1 MFCNKRF
8 LVLLMTVALVL
19 CSCQKG
25 HFMTDREYR
34 NAVENDF
41 SDRINR
47 LELTEVRDF
56 VDSLPVME
64 REAMEFLYA
73 YMPYSDLADY
83 SLEFFLSQTKYAFRA
98 REEMSWGK
106 DIPED
111 VFRHF
116 VLVYR
121 VNNENLDTA
130 RMVFYNALKD
140 RVAGMSIAEA
150 ALEVNHWCHEQM
162 NYKGSDGRTSAPLAS
177 LKTSYGRCGEESTFA
192 VTALRSVGIPARQC
206 YTPRWAHTDDNHAWV
221 EVWTGDGWHYLGAC
235 EPDVELDMGWFSV
248 PSSRCMMVHTKA
260 FGRYH
265 GDEEVVRETALYSEL
280 NLTSHYAKVKRAVV
294 RVENEDGE
302 AVPGVRVLF
311 KIYNYAEYYTLAD
324 YTTDNDGCASLTTG
338 LGDMLVW
345 VTDGKGVS
353 FAQYDNRNIDTLH
366 VVFPDYASAEEL
378 KGMVFDFVMTPPDA
392 DSTVLKN
399 VAESDLETLQKR
411 LAYEDSLRTASFAN
425 RRKGA
430 EIMPNENLTAEQI
443 EEFSTLAEGNLDEI
457 AAFLN
462 NHREKQKGLYLYEY
476 LRSYSDKDIRDISA
490 DMLERHLT
498 LYDGK
503 VDLSLWIK
511 YVMPARISNELIT
524 DWRSDWNY
532 VEPAVD
538 DTGNYYNCPISPL
551 GVQRIKVSDAHSRD
565 ICYVAYCRAHGVPA
579 YLSAADGVSV
589 YEWRDGGFS
598 RHVFP
603 GEKSTNDVGAVP
615 LGIEN
620 MTYWKDYTI
629 AYFDGGELLSLDY
642 ETDENMNGIHSYR
655 PVILPKGICCL
666 SYGERRDEKVY
677 SQYRFFEV
685 GDKNDELMVRSP
697 YLESSVSFDG
707 LRVVEAIIG
716 DSRLEVVLGP
726 MSEPAR
732 HLVAEMLE
740 ESKVNPLGNFD
751 KVDLYVDSEDNADI
765 QKIAAMNKNVSV
777 RLANF
782 KAGGSFPIVRVW
794 HGNSS
799 RLISRGYSINVLDRA
814 HRVNNEIW

>member
-1 MFCNKRF
+1 MNKRILLF
-8 LVLLMTVALVL
+8 SALVFVLLA
-19 CSCQKG
+19 SCG
-25 HFMTDREYR
+25 NRSHFINDRDYR
-34 NAVENDF
+34 NAVIGDFENRMERMQL
-41 SDRINR
+41 S
-47 LELTEVRDF
+47 EVRSF
-56 VDSLPVME
+56 VDSLPRE
-64 REAMEFLYA
+64 EQEAMQFLYA

-83 SLEFFLSQTKYAFRA
+83 SPEFFLSQTQYALRA
-98 REEMSWGK
+98 REEMPWGK

-130 RMVFYNALKD
+130 RMFMFHALKE
-140 RVAGMSIAEA
+140 RVEGLSIEEA
-150 ALEVNHWCHEQM
+150 ALEVNHWCHEMM

-265 GDEEVVRETALYSEL
+265 GDEEVVRSTGLYSEL
-280 NLTSHYAKVKRAVV
+280 NLTSHYAKVKKAVV
-294 RVENEDGE
+294 RVEDENGE
-302 AVPGVRVLF
+302 PVENVRVLF

-324 YTTDNDGCASLTTG
+324 YLTDSEGCASLTTG

-353 FAQYDNRNIDTLH
+353 FAQYDNRSVDTLH
-366 VVFPDYASAEEL
+366 VVFPDYDSVGQL
-378 KGMVFDFVMTPPDA
+378 KGMVFDFVMTPPEP
-392 DSTVLKN
+392 DSTVLKSVSN
-399 VAESDLETLQKR
+399 ADSEALQKR
-411 LAYEDSLRTASFAN
+411 LAYEDSLRTAAFQK
-425 RRKGA
+425 RREGA
-430 EIMPNENLTAEQI
+430 EIKPNENLTAEQI
-443 EEFSTLAEGNLDEI
+443 EEFSALAEGNLDEI
-457 AAFLN
+457 AKFLN
-462 NHREKQKGLYLYEY
+462 NHRERQEGLYLYEY

-498 LYDGK
+498 LYDGS
-503 VDLSLWIK
+503 VDLGIWVK

-524 DWRSDWNY
+524 DWRSEWNY

-538 DTGNYYNCPISPL
+538 DTGNYYHCPISPL
-551 GVQRIKVSDAHSRD
+551 GVQRIKAADAHSRD

-579 YLSAADGVSV
+579 YLDAADGVSV
-589 YEWRDGGFS
+589 YEWHNGVFS
-598 RHVFP
+598 KHAFP
-603 GEKSTNDVGAVP
+603 DNKSAGEAGAVP

-620 MTYWKDYTI
+620 LTYWKDYTI
-629 AYFDGGELLSLDY
+629 AYFEDGELLSLDY

-655 PVILPKGICCL
+655 PVMLPKGVCCL

-685 GDKNDELMVRSP
+685 GNENDELMVKSP
-697 YLESSVSFDG
+697 FHESQLSSEVLLISG
-707 LRVVEAIIG
+707 
-716 DSRLEVVLGP
+716 SRLEIVLGP

-740 ESKVNPLGNFD
+740 ETQVNPLGSFEI
-751 KVDLYVDSEDNADI
+751 VDLYVDDVDNADI
-765 QKIAAMNKNVSV
+765 QKIAARNNNLKVH
-777 RLANF
+777 LAEF
-782 KAGGSFPIVRVW
+782 EAGKSFPIVRVW
-794 HGNSS
+794 KGDKN
-799 RLISRGYSINVLDRA
+799 RLVSRGYSINVLDRA
-814 HRVNNEIW
+814 RRVINEVW